1 VSLPIP
7 SPRKCSRA
15 NIYRILRLRQ
25 LCSHPFL
32 IQGPICDL
40 LNQEDFEK
48 LNGIITDEDENLEEG
63 KNLLLHLRAMLAQ
76 KSDGKGVQGGVQGVV
91 VSEDV
96 AVPMD
101 LIDAEGM
108 EENTGGKFGEA
119 IHFKKYLKSLAKS
132 GRWVEIKERSVCAGC
147 KQVRQ
152 ERFIATDIANTL
164 AAAKRSGDNFLLAH
178 ILPELSHRSPDL
190 RGSQRT

>member
-1 VSLPIP
+1 
-7 SPRKCSRA
+7 
-15 NIYRILRLRQ
+15 
-25 LCSHPFL
+25 L
-32 IQGPICDL
+32 IQGPICDI

-48 LNGIITDEDENLEEG
+48 LNGIITDEDDNLEEG
-63 KNLLLHLRAMLAQ
+63 KNLLLHLRSMLAQ
-76 KSDGKGVQGGVQGVV
+76 KIAVESVQGGMQGQQSAV

-119 IHFKKYLKSLAKS
+119 IHFKKYLKSLANS
-132 GRWVEIKERSVCAGC
+132 GKWVEIKERSVCAGC

-152 ERFIATDIANTL
+152 EC
-164 AAAKRSGDNFLLAH
+164 S
-178 ILPELSHRSPDL
+178 
-190 RGSQRT
+190 SQLTMLTH